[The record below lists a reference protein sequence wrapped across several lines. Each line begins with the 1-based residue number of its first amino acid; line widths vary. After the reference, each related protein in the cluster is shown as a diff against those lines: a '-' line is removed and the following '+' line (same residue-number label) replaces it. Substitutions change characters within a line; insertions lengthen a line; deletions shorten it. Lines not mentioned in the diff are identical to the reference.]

1 MSSKDESKDEWSGI
15 GPDRIQK
22 VWSEIK
28 GTKQIGEMSREN
40 AVVVIERATDR
51 VVNVAFLAYDTDSFD
66 QVVRDSVRDSILEC
80 VLQSMD
86 RRYNIRG
93 MYDHVGW
100 YGVIKEKIVHLP
112 ETLRRHKRKH
122 EARIRAR
129 EALKKKMKNVDRMV
143 SGLGS
148 GTVSMTANRSP
159 FLTFIYFAICT
170 SVFFFSLSPFTIR
183 TMHARKPGLF
193 VVSDLIFHAYHG
205 TYDQLWYFSMMKSIW
220 MRVYG
225 PSSSVLGGNSLEDL
239 KTWLDERSREL

>member
-170 SVFFFSLSPFTIR
+170 SFFFSLSLSKKQCTLEFR
-183 TMHARKPGLF
+183 
-193 VVSDLIFHAYHG
+193 VV
-205 TYDQLWYFSMMKSIW
+205 
-220 MRVYG
+220 R
-225 PSSSVLGGNSLEDL
+225 
-239 KTWLDERSREL
+239 RE

>member
-1 MSSKDESKDEWSGI
+1 MKDRMSSKDESKDEWSGI
-15 GPDRIQK
+15 GSDRINK

-28 GTKQIGEMSREN
+28 GTKEIGELSREN

-51 VVNVAFLAYDTDSFD
+51 VVNVAFRAYDTDSFD

-86 RRYNIRG
+86 RRYNARKT
-93 MYDHVGW
+93 YDRVGW
-100 YGVIKEKIVHLP
+100 YGAIKEKIVHLP
-112 ETLRRHKRKH
+112 ETLGRHKRKH

-159 FLTFIYFAICT
+159 VISFIYFAICT
-170 SVFFFSLSPFTIR
+170 
-183 TMHARKPGLF
+183 
-193 VVSDLIFHAYHG
+193 
-205 TYDQLWYFSMMKSIW
+205 
-220 MRVYG
+220 
-225 PSSSVLGGNSLEDL
+225 
-239 KTWLDERSREL
+239 